1 MGEKTFT
8 YGSVCSGIEAATVA
22 WHPLGWKPAFFS
34 EIDAFPRAVLAH
46 HYPDVP
52 LHGDFTTIQDGDYDP
67 IDLLVG
73 GTPCQGLSVA
83 GRRGG
88 LRDDRSVLALE
99 YSLLADRLRPRWLAW
114 ENVPGAFTTRD
125 DEDDDAIPGE
135 DFAAFLS
142 TLVRWSV
149 QVPEGSFKNSGV
161 LASGPVDG
169 AYGVAWR
176 VLDAQFAGVPQRRR
190 RIFVVGHL
198 GDWRPAAAVLFERE
212 SLSRCFAPSR
222 DEGSRVAHTLTRG
235 AESSGKGGYA
245 GRRQEDDFNLIPV
258 AFGGN
263 NTAGPIDVATAVTA
277 HGGPHGR
284 LDFDSETF
292 IVQAFDRRGREGGAQ
307 LEGPHDSANIRAAT
321 GGSSSSYLAFFTKL
335 WWAIRRLTPL
345 EKERLQG
352 FPDQYTNIIWNGRKA
367 SDGARGKALGNSMA
381 VPVMTWIGQRI
392 AAVEAM
398 LETMRAAA

>member
-1 MGEKTFT
+1 MSRPFS

-34 EIDAFPRAVLAH
+34 EIEAFPRAVLAH

-52 LHGDFTTIQDGDYDP
+52 LHGDFTTIQDGEYEP

-99 YSLLADRLRPRWLAW
+99 YSCLADRLRPRWLVW
-114 ENVPGAFTTRD
+114 ENVPGAFSTRD
-125 DEDDDAIPGE
+125 DDDAEAVAGE

-149 QVPEGSFKNSGV
+149 QVPEGGFKNAGI
-161 LASGPVDG
+161 LAPGPVDG

-176 VLDAQFAGVPQRRR
+176 VLDARFAGVPQRRR
-190 RIFVVGHL
+190 RIFAVGYL
-198 GDWRPAAAVLFERE
+198 GDWRRAAAVLFERE
-212 SLSRCFAPSR
+212 SLSGSAPPPGR
-222 DEGSRVAHTLTRG
+222 AGARTAATLTRG
-235 AESSGKGGYA
+235 AESSGRGGYA
-245 GRRQEDDFNLIPV
+245 GRRQEDDVNLIPV

-263 NTAGPIDVATAVTA
+263 NTAGPIDIATAVTA

-307 LEGPHDSANIRAAT
+307 FEGPHETANIRAAA
-321 GGSSSSYLAFFTKL
+321 GGSSSSYLAFFSKL
-335 WWAIRRLTPL
+335 WWAVRRLMPV

-352 FPDQYTNIIWNGRKA
+352 FPDGYTDIRWANRSA

-381 VPVMTWIGQRI
+381 VPVMSWIGQRI
-392 AAVEAM
+392 AVVEAIQQAH
-398 LETMRAAA
+398 EAAA